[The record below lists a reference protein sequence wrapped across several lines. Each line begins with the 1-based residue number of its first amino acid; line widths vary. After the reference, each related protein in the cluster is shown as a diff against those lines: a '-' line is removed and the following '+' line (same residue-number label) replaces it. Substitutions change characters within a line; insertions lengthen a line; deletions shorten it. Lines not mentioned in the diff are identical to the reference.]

1 MRTRTSGMQ
10 WLGCPNCGCS
20 QERWGNQNMCWFQ
33 NDSEPPSAGYKTF
46 PLPTTHEVFSTLAQ
60 GESFSTLDLARG
72 YKQMVVKPDSW
83 ACLTINTHLGLFRYK
98 TLPFEIA
105 TAPAIW
111 QREMSV
117 VLQGCMG
124 VVYYIDD
131 ILVTGRTRE
140 EHEKNLQMVF
150 RHLQQFGLHVKMSKC
165 QFFQDSVTYFGH
177 KITREGVQPTQEW
190 IRAIKEAP
198 IPQNKTELKSFLGML
213 TYNVRFLLWSGCG
226 TRGMIRHS
234 GKQRN

>member
-1 MRTRTSGMQ
+1 
-10 WLGCPNCGCS
+10 
-20 QERWGNQNMCWFQ
+20 
-33 NDSEPPSAGYKTF
+33 
-46 PLPTTHEVFSTLAQ
+46 
-60 GESFSTLDLARG
+60 
-72 YKQMVVKPDSW
+72 
-83 ACLTINTHLGLFRYK
+83 
-98 TLPFEIA
+98 
-105 TAPAIW
+105 
-111 QREMSV
+111 MSV

-213 TYNVRFLLWSGCG
+213 TYNVRFLL
-226 TRGMIRHS
+226 
-234 GKQRN
+234 